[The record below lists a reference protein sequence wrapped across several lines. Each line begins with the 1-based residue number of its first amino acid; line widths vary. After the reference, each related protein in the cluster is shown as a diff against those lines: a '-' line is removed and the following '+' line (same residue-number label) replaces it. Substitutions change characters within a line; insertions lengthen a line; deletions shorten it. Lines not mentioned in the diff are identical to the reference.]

1 MTAPPLALEE
11 PNVSLD
17 QANGGREPEPLAGN
31 PCGTAPRLSGGTSH
45 VLKTVGESR
54 NSSSPFRTHV
64 PDAKEFIMAET
75 TVRRV
80 RHTSR
85 TSESD
90 RRNAAAALQRALD
103 RRDNGG
109 STGH

>member
-1 MTAPPLALEE
+1 
-11 PNVSLD
+11 
-17 QANGGREPEPLAGN
+17 
-31 PCGTAPRLSGGTSH
+31 
-45 VLKTVGESR
+45 
-54 NSSSPFRTHV
+54 
-64 PDAKEFIMAET
+64 MAET

-85 TSESD
+85 QADAE